1 MSYCIATVIGFVLG
15 AVCVIGTMLFK
26 ERDTSSAS
34 QRDTHSPQ
42 GEGFLGENPKKQEL
56 LYKQWENFL
65 NYDGSDKDQMS
76 IGDE

>member
-26 ERDTSSAS
+26 ERDTSSGSRRLAP
-34 QRDTHSPQ
+34 SPQ
-42 GEGFLGENPKKQEL
+42 GEERRVLN
-56 LYKQWENFL
+56 KQWENFL